1 MKRKQELHKHSA
13 VRLLFEKLA
22 HSSIMRLNSSS
33 MSKLFDLMLMAFKYQ
48 LLRMKFP
55 EELYQITLNHLN
67 SLVEIMSKFEGAAT
81 CELLQSVK
89 NEIIYLNNTYSKL
102 NCFDYIT
109 LKQNLFR
116 FFQVRRFF
124 IIREEMLKSRCSFKR
139 TSNRIMDW
147 YIFQWM
153 KLVLQVLFVRGNVSI
168 FLFNFLVFSIL
179 TVLFLKN
186 NWYALS

>member
-139 TSNRIMDW
+139 TSNRIMD
-147 YIFQWM
+147 
-153 KLVLQVLFVRGNVSI
+153 
-168 FLFNFLVFSIL
+168 
-179 TVLFLKN
+179 
-186 NWYALS
+186 